1 MAEYIGDREEG
12 FLFETDNGKMLSP
25 ETLFRDGF
33 KTIFKKMG
41 RAGVRFHAFR
51 FLLHRSPGGSPQVRP
66 RKPQRR
72 TDALYVGRVTM
83 SNWRA
88 RRRCS
93 S

>member
-1 MAEYIGDREEG
+1 MDEYIGDREEG

-51 FLLHRSPGGSPQVRP
+51 RFRESVLLTP
-66 RKPQRR
+66 
-72 TDALYVGRVTM
+72 DARLVL
-83 SNWRA
+83 
-88 RRRCS
+88 
-93 S
+93 

>member
-1 MAEYIGDREEG
+1 VRALIDLHSSLAKIMDEYIGDREEG

-51 FLLHRSPGGSPQVRP
+51 RFRESVLLAS
-66 RKPQRR
+66 
-72 TDALYVGRVTM
+72 
-83 SNWRA
+83 
-88 RRRCS
+88 RCPS
-93 S
+93 TLD